1 MVNLPAAIPI
11 KVETY
16 AHTEHHQME
25 NTKKKIAID
34 MDEVMADPIAKFI
47 QLYNQDYN
55 LGLTLELLHGKEVYE
70 AVPHEHSEKIWEY
83 INAEGFF
90 RDLQVIPDSQEVIKA
105 LTENYEVFIV
115 SAGMEFRN
123 SLIDKFDWLH
133 DHFPFISW
141 RNYVLCGDKSII
153 GADVMID
160 DRAKNLRTF
169 RGERKLLFTS
179 THNVHLTEFERV
191 STWQEVAEK
200 LL

>member
-1 MVNLPAAIPI
+1 MN
-11 KVETY
+11 Y
-16 AHTEHHQME
+16 Q
-25 NTKKKIAID
+25 KKKIAID

-47 QLYNQDYN
+47 QLYNRDCA
-55 LGLTLELLHGKEVYE
+55 LELTLEQLHGKEIYE
-70 AVPHEHSEKIWEY
+70 AVPEEHKDKVWEY

-90 RDLQVIPDSQEVIKA
+90 RDLEVIPGSQEVIKE
-105 LTENYEVFIV
+105 LTEKYEVFIV

-141 RNYVLCGDKSII
+141 KNYVLCGDKSII

-160 DRAKNLRTF
+160 DRPKNLITF
-169 RGERKLLFTS
+169 SGERKLLFTS
-179 THNVHLTEFERV
+179 PHNVHLTEYERV
-191 STWQEVAEK
+191 STWQEVREK